1 VEDIVVKSDQV
12 TDLERRQNFL
22 EDEITRVVPCCS
34 GDDLMI
40 GDLKQ
45 RLLRLRHE
53 LDRLHDA
60 AVARRYLH

>member
-1 VEDIVVKSDQV
+1 MVKSDQI

-22 EDEITRVVPCCS
+22 EDEITRVLPCCP

-45 RLLRLRHE
+45 RLLHLRHE